1 MTKTEIREEKVN
13 QAIEKWMDMET
24 SELFDVL
31 NDLNQQ
37 EEDRS
42 EELTLIRALKKA
54 LKEVLADRDCE
65 EPEEDWNNNDA
76 QKGVAV
82 SLY

>member
-1 MTKTEIREEKVN
+1 MTKQEIREEKVN

-65 EPEEDWNNNDA
+65 EPEEDWSNNDS
-76 QKGVAV
+76 QKSIPV

>member
-1 MTKTEIREEKVN
+1 MTKQEIREEKVN

-37 EEDRS
+37 EEERT

-65 EPEEDWNNNDA
+65 EPEEDWSNNDS
-76 QKGVAV
+76 QKSIPV

>member
-82 SLY
+82 NLY